1 MAGFGLLPFGT
12 GPYGFGTPTTGAA
25 PPVGAAGSRYIN
37 PVTRDY
43 QIDPATGQQAQMP
56 PLRQRVLL
64 AVMTVLRSSTALPGM
79 GINLPKKMGTT
90 YEVETQNAVLLA
102 VRQMTD
108 VEKVM
113 RVDRIDVK
121 RTGTGRSEITISYT
135 DLTTG
140 EQDRVT
146 ARG

>member
-1 MAGFGLLPFGT
+1 
-12 GPYGFGTPTTGAA
+12 
-25 PPVGAAGSRYIN
+25 
-37 PVTRDY
+37 
-43 QIDPATGQQAQMP
+43 MP

-64 AVMTVLRSSTALPGM
+64 AVMTVLRSSTAVPTM
-79 GINLPKKMGTT
+79 GVNMPKKMGTT
-90 YEVETQNAVLLA
+90 YQVEAQNAVLLA
-102 VRQMTD
+102 LRQMIE
-108 VEKVM
+108 VEKVL

-121 RTGTGRSEITISYT
+121 KTGTGRSEITISYT